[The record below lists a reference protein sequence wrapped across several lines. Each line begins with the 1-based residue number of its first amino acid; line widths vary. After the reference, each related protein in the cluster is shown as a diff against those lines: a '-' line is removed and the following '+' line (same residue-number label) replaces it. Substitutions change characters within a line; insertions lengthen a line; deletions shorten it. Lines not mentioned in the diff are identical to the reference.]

1 MRKESGSSGVLGSA
15 YEWLDSIVTAMVLVV
30 VLFTFVFGIVSVKG
44 TSMENTFMDTDK
56 VIISNMFYTPQK
68 GDVVIVSLNHTNDDS
83 LSAQQDEDQRIIKR
97 IIAVGGQKVRID
109 FDKGIVYVDG
119 IAQDEP
125 YTKTPTTLKYD
136 LDFSEDVT
144 VPEGHVFVMG
154 DNRNGSIDSRSSE
167 IGMIDQRYILGK
179 VLFRFY
185 SDKDYFS
192 RFGPVS

>member
-109 FDKGIVYVDG
+109 FDKGIV
-119 IAQDEP
+119 
-125 YTKTPTTLKYD
+125 TKTHTTMKYD